1 MKPAIVILSAEAMPL
16 AQRLKDITD
25 GQIHAP
31 ASVMGADRH
40 FQFAVAH
47 LATIF
52 QQGRS
57 IVAACASGIV
67 VRALAP
73 HLESKHSDPPV
84 VVVSEDGK
92 SVIPLL
98 GGHHGANELALKLAK
113 ELHAHAAI
121 TTASDIRLNV
131 ALDVAPE
138 GFVLANSEAAKSATS
153 RMLKGEK
160 LSVKGDAKW
169 LAAHAS
175 SEGTVPVA
183 VTTHK
188 PTPGTLTFHPRSLV
202 IGVGC
207 ERGTDPAEVSELVR
221 ATLETHSLAVD
232 AVAYIATIDLKEDET
247 AINALGHVRFFTTK
261 ELNAESHRIQK
272 PSEIVRAEVGTPSVA
287 EAAALAGA
295 GPDSVLIVPKTK
307 SERATCAIAQAPG
320 PITEPFG
327 RPRGVVHVI
336 GLGPGTP
343 DMRSPEATS
352 KLSLSN
358 VWVGYELYIDLAMDV
373 YSGQMIYKFPLGA
386 EEQRVIHAINQ
397 AKQGKRVALICSGDA
412 GIYAMAALVYE
423 RLAIESA
430 RIGVDVVPGISA
442 FQAAAARAGA
452 VIGHDFC
459 CISLSDLLTPWE
471 TIEKRLQA
479 AAFGDFVVALYN
491 PRSLKRKDQLPR
503 AIEILEAHRKDTT
516 PVIIAS
522 NLGRPD
528 EKIKVVALGNFNPED
543 VDMLTV
549 VLIGSSQ
556 SQLLKRGDGKTYAFT
571 PRGYEKKREA

>member
-1 MKPAIVILSAEAMPL
+1 MKPVIVILSEQALPL
-16 AQRLKDITD
+16 ALRIRDAVD

-31 ASVMGADRH
+31 ASVVGADRH
-40 FQFAVAH
+40 FQFAVPH
-47 LATIF
+47 IATVF
-52 QQGRS
+52 QQGRT
-57 IVAACASGIV
+57 IIAACASGIV

-73 HLESKHSDPPV
+73 HIESKHTDPAV

-113 ELHAHAAI
+113 ELKAHAAI
-121 TTASDIRLNV
+121 TTASDLKLNV

-138 GFVLANSEAAKSATS
+138 GFVIANSEAAKSATS

-160 LSVKGDAKW
+160 LAVEGDAKW

-175 SEGTVPVA
+175 QNGTVPVA

-188 PTPGTLTFHPRSLV
+188 PHPGTLTFHPRSLV

-207 ERGTDPAEVSELVR
+207 ERGTDPAELAELVR
-221 ATLETHSLAVD
+221 TTLEQNDLAKE
-232 AVAYIATIDLKEDET
+232 AVAYIATIDLKEDES
-247 AINALGHVRFFTTK
+247 AINALGHVRLFTTK
-261 ELNAESHRIQK
+261 ELNAESHRVMK
-272 PSEIVRAEVGTPSVA
+272 PSEVVRAEVGTPSVA

-295 GPDSVLIVPKTK
+295 GADAVLIVTKTK
-307 SERATCAIAQAPG
+307 SARATCAVAQAPE
-320 PITEPFG
+320 PITT
-327 RPRGVVHVI
+327 PRGRARGVLHVI

-343 DMRSPEATS
+343 DMRSPEATA
-352 KLSLSN
+352 KLSLSSD
-358 VWVGYELYIDLAMDV
+358 WVGYELYLDLAMDV
-373 YSGQMIYKFPLGA
+373 YSGQMLYKFPLGA
-386 EEQRVIHAINQ
+386 EEQRVVHAIEL

-423 RLAIESA
+423 RLAIEPA
-430 RIGVDVVPGISA
+430 RIVVDVVPGISA

-452 VIGHDFC
+452 LIGHDFC
-459 CISLSDLLTPWE
+459 CVSLSDLLTPWE
-471 TIEKRLQA
+471 TIEKRLKA
-479 AAFGDFVVALYN
+479 AAYGDFVVALYN

-503 AIEILEAHRKDTT
+503 AIEIFEMHRRGTT
-516 PVIIAS
+516 PVIIAT

-528 EKIKVVALGNFNPED
+528 ERIKVVALGDFDPND

-549 VLIGSSQ
+549 VIVGSTQ
-556 SQLLKRGDGKTYAFT
+556 SQMLRRGDGKTYAFT
-571 PRGYEKKREA
+571 PRGYEKKRGQ